1 MRLLFTSCLIAV
13 TLLLAGCPS
22 RNPNGLSNSN
32 ADPNSNKSVIPA
44 PPPPDIKPK
53 ETVDPA
59 FKACNPYFPLVPG
72 SQTKYTL
79 VYSSGLVAN
88 VTVVVDGDTDN
99 GKPVYIETIRII
111 DKDGGVNKLE
121 TRTTKYAC
129 DGERVQIISMSS
141 DNKAEDNETK
151 MEAAFSGTAL
161 AMLDTPSL
169 KPGARWSYAFTQTF
183 RVPNRPPVSGGKSTP
198 IEFQVVGTETVAVP
212 AGSFKALK
220 VLRKTTGH
228 EINEYYARGIGLVKR
243 ESDDGTRWELKEFS
257 GLKAAE

>member
-111 DKDGGVNKLE
+111 DKDGGGNKLE
-121 TRTTKYAC
+121 TRTTKYTC
-129 DGERVQIISMSS
+129 DGERVQPISMSS
-141 DNKAEDNETK
+141 DNKAEDNETR
-151 MEAAFSGTAL
+151 MEMIFNGPAL
-161 AMLDTPSL
+161 AMLDTSSL
-169 KPGARWSYAFTQTF
+169 KPKARWSYAFSQTF
-183 RVPNRPPVSGGKSTP
+183 QLP
-198 IEFQVVGTETVAVP
+198 
-212 AGSFKALK
+212 
-220 VLRKTTGH
+220 
-228 EINEYYARGIGLVKR
+228 
-243 ESDDGTRWELKEFS
+243 
-257 GLKAAE
+257 